1 MARSVVLT
9 GTVLNT
15 DGNFEKTMRKFKK
28 KIADSGLLDE
38 LRDRTAYTKP
48 TVKRKLKAAAAKA
61 RNKRRLKQE
70 QLPEKLY

>member
-1 MARSVVLT
+1 MAKSVILT
-9 GTVLNT
+9 GTVLNV

-38 LRDRTAYTKP
+38 LRDRMEYTKP
-48 TVKRKLKAAAAKA
+48 TVKRKLKAAAARA